1 MSFSEYFHCS
11 FSQVIFGVF
20 KIGRFVCNKVTLC
33 SSEFTW
39 VICKVFEKMNNCYWK
54 KKHNK
59 ILVISSQNMRR
70 SDMIEIKRAITFIS
84 IFNQFSVFPW
94 NIFYFNIYSSKT
106 WILFK
111 TYHPFQVTLFFF
123 HTALVGVHSLTISES
138 LFWRR
143 YFIDKVVRRIIL
155 NLELLTWNC

>member
-1 MSFSEYFHCS
+1 MF
-11 FSQVIFGVF
+11 VIRWLYVVLNSLGLYV
-20 KIGRFVCNKVTLC
+20 KYLKRWTTVIG
-33 SSEFTW
+33 
-39 VICKVFEKMNNCYWK
+39 K

-70 SDMIEIKRAITFIS
+70 SDMIEIKKAITFIS

-143 YFIDKVVRRIIL
+143 YFIDQVVRRIIL